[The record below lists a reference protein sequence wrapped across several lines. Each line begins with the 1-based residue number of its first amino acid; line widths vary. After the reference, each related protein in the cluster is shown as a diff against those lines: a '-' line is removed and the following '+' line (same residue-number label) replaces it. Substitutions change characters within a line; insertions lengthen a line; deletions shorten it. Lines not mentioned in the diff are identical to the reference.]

1 MLHLVFFFV
10 VAALLHARLGNVP
23 MWRWLL
29 LKANPKVL
37 GVRNVRMQTGMLVSP
52 MVQTKVRVRKQI
64 KNKRKL
70 YKASLVLPDKSE
82 KVLGWFRTRDEAT
95 HNANIMKEK
104 HERLWQFDQSQ
115 SKWFRQKTK

>member
-1 MLHLVFFFV
+1 M
-10 VAALLHARLGNVP
+10 
-23 MWRWLL
+23 
-29 LKANPKVL
+29 
-37 GVRNVRMQTGMLVSP
+37 
-52 MVQTKVRVRKQI
+52 RKQI

-104 HERLWQFDQSQ
+104 HERVVAIRL
-115 SKWFRQKTK
+115 KAKTQMFPSEDEIKNDCSAEVESGNVPD